1 MKNKIALV
9 VGATS
14 GIGKSTA
21 VILAS
26 KGAKVVIAA
35 RREEKGQQVVD
46 EIRALGGEAVFLKM
60 DVASEESIRDGI
72 QWIVDHYGR
81 LDLAVNSAG
90 ISKTPAPLVETD
102 TKDLQDAFQTNV
114 IGLFACMK
122 YEVRQMLKT
131 GGGAIVNVSSIA
143 GIRPTNLSSAYSASK
158 FAVEALTKVAA
169 KEMANQN
176 IRINSIAPGPT
187 KSEIT
192 EGLGDA
198 MIEKFSQMIPM
209 KRIAESEEIAKG
221 IVFLLSEEAS
231 FTVGTTLVMDGGF
244 II

>member
-1 MKNKIALV
+1 MKNKVALIT
-9 VGATS
+9 GATS
-14 GIGKSTA
+14 GIGKATA
-21 VILAS
+21 LLLAS
-26 KGAKVVIAA
+26 KGATVVVAA
-35 RREEKGQQVVD
+35 RREVKGQRVV
-46 EIRALGGEAVFLKM
+46 EQIRALGGEAAFLNM
-60 DVASEESIRDGI
+60 DVASEDNIRDGI
-72 QWIVDHYGR
+72 KWIVGRYGR

-90 ISKTPAPLVETD
+90 ISKTPAPLVNTD

-122 YEVRQMLKT
+122 YEVQEMLKT

-143 GIRPTNLSSAYSASK
+143 GIRPTSLSSAYSASK

-169 KEMANQN
+169 KEMASQN

-198 MIEKFSQMIPM
+198 MIEKFSEMIPM

-221 IVFLLSEEAS
+221 IVFLLSDEAS
-231 FTVGTTLVMDGGF
+231 FTVGSTLVMDGGL
-244 II
+244 IV

>member
-1 MKNKIALV
+1 MKNKVALV
-9 VGATS
+9 IGATS

-35 RREEKGQQVVD
+35 RREEKGQQVVE
-46 EIRALGGEAVFLKM
+46 EIRALGGEAVFLKL
-60 DVASEESIRDGI
+60 DVANEESIRDGI
-72 QWIVDHYGR
+72 QWIVDQYGR

-90 ISKTPAPLVETD
+90 ISKTPASLVDTD

-122 YEVRQMLKT
+122 YEVQQMLKT

-169 KEMANQN
+169 KEMASQN

-198 MIEKFSQMIPM
+198 MIEKFSQIIPM
-209 KRIAESEEIAKG
+209 KRIAETEEIAKG

-231 FTVGTTLVMDGGF
+231 FTIGTTLVMDGGF